1 VASCLSC
8 EELEQKICDLS
19 EEITVA
25 SCTASITKE
34 GDTSEDRTPGLK
46 AKIEVLKTYTD
57 LYKAKKC
64 GSSTDLFEF
73 VHVPCVTPVSC
84 IGDVCISTPTIRR
97 NRRYRR

>member
-8 EELEQKICDLS
+8 AELEQKICDLS
-19 EEITVA
+19 EEITAA

-46 AKIEVLKTYTD
+46 AKIEVLKTYKD
-57 LYKAKKC
+57 LYTAKKC

-73 VHVPCVTPVSC
+73 VHVPCVTPVRC
-84 IGDVCISTPTIRR
+84 EGDVCISTPLIRR

>member
-8 EELEQKICDLS
+8 EELEQKICNLS
-19 EEITVA
+19 EEITEA

-34 GDTSEDRTPGLK
+34 GDTFEDRTPGLN
-46 AKIEVLKTYTD
+46 AKIDLMKTYTD
-57 LYKAKKC
+57 LYTAKKC

-84 IGDVCISTPTIRR
+84 IGDVCISTPLIRR